1 MPCTL
6 VFDIQELDYFN
17 KTNSRQSLDNG
28 EICSLGFLSNNG
40 FWVDTCSGL
49 AITFQDGSSV
59 SFSNDEIRMIPK
71 GGQKD
76 CLEYLGK
83 ETDHYLGID
92 STVGI
97 IEPVLYMRYLY
108 GILPPAMSDPA
119 Q

>member
-1 MPCTL
+1 
-6 VFDIQELDYFN
+6 
-17 KTNSRQSLDNG
+17 
-28 EICSLGFLSNNG
+28 
-40 FWVDTCSGL
+40 
-49 AITFQDGSSV
+49 
-59 SFSNDEIRMIPK
+59 MIPK